1 MAEIAILLMQH
12 KAILG
17 AVVILLLSSIEIL
30 PIKLNP
36 WSWLLSLIRK
46 LNGTDILEKKID
58 ILSNNMSKL
67 ENRVDEGQAIQSRVR
82 ILRFGDELRL
92 NQKHSEDSFNQVLDD
107 ITRYNKYCDTHPDFP
122 NEKTVSTA
130 KIIKRSY
137 EDALRSNTFL

>member
-17 AVVILLLSSIEIL
+17 AIIILLLSSIEIL
-30 PIKLNP
+30 PVKLNP
-36 WSWLLSLIRK
+36 WSWMLGLIRK
-46 LNGTDILEKKID
+46 LNGIDILEKKID

-67 ENRVDEGQAIQSRVR
+67 EDRVDEGQAIQSRVR

-92 NQKHSEDSFNQVLDD
+92 NQKHSEDSFNQILDD
-107 ITRYNKYCDTHPDFP
+107 ITRYNKYCDAHPDFP

-137 EDALRSNTFL
+137 EEALRTNSFL